1 MRPFE
6 ASRYASF
13 AVTREQLIQLLDGP
27 LSWALVGFFLG
38 FGIGATAASV
48 WPVAIGL
55 LGYLVYL
62 GLHGPAR
69 PGSETRLST
78 TGPALLMSW
87 MLGVVVN
94 GWAF

>member
-1 MRPFE
+1 M
-6 ASRYASF
+6 
-13 AVTREQLIQLLDGP
+13 TREQLIHLLDSP
-27 LSWALVGFFLG
+27 LPWGLVGFFLG

-62 GLHGPAR
+62 GVHGPAR
-69 PGSETRLST
+69 PGSETRLSA
-78 TGPALLMSW
+78 TGPVLLMTW
-87 MLGVVVN
+87 MLGVVIN

>member
-1 MRPFE
+1 M
-6 ASRYASF
+6 
-13 AVTREQLIQLLDGP
+13 TREQLIHLLDSP
-27 LSWALVGFFLG
+27 LPWGLVGFLLG

-62 GLHGPAR
+62 GVHGPAR
-69 PGSETRLST
+69 PGSETRLSA
-78 TGPALLMSW
+78 TGPVLLMAW

>member
-1 MRPFE
+1 M
-6 ASRYASF
+6 
-13 AVTREQLIQLLDGP
+13 TREQLILLLDSP
-27 LSWALVGFFLG
+27 LSWGLVGFFLG

-69 PGSETRLST
+69 PGSETRLSA
-78 TGPALLMSW
+78 TGPVLLMTW